1 MATRVRVR
9 ERGEDVRRFIVEHVE
24 RHPRDIGRVTAE
36 RFEITRQAVNK
47 HLKKLASEGRLTGS
61 GKTRSRIYIPVT
73 PPAPSPYSS
82 HRLLEA
88 RSLAMHAVIA
98 AKIARRPELLAKPRR
113 NLERWSTRYGK
124 DLPRWMVEWQHTL
137 ERPWPEIA
145 ALITEPSENA
155 ARLRQFSPFAGVL
168 TAGERR
174 RVYEAFRA

>member
-1 MATRVRVR
+1 MTTRVRA
-9 ERGEDVRRFIVEHVE
+9 RGEEVRRFIVEHVE

-61 GKTRSRIYIPVT
+61 GKTRRRIYVPVA

-98 AKIARRPELLAKPRR
+98 AKITRHPALLAKPRQ
-113 NLERWSTRYGK
+113 NLERWSVRYSN
-124 DLPRWMVEWQHTL
+124 DLPRWMVEWRRTL
-137 ERPWPEIA
+137 ERPWSQIA

-155 ARLRQFSPFAGVL
+155 ARLRQSSPFAGVL
-168 TAGERR
+168 TAAERKR
-174 RVYEAFRA
+174 IYEAFRA